1 MMNEEQA
8 ELIKSQLT
16 HITDLLR
23 SDLNLTRSNQQHESE
38 LIRHR
43 LKELESIAKD
53 HEQRIRNVTDG
64 VTSYKVTSGLASGGS
79 SIMSIIAL
87 VKAFFGA

>member
-1 MMNEEQA
+1 MNEEQA
-8 ELIKSQLT
+8 QLIAERQK
-16 HITDLLR
+16 HIIDLLR
-23 SDLNLTRSNQQHESE
+23 ADLNLTRSNQEHEFE

-43 LKELESIAKD
+43 LNELESSAKD
-53 HEQRIRNVTDG
+53 HEQRIRTVTDG

-87 VKAFFGA
+87 VKAFFGG